1 MPAGVY
7 TGGGATVVMDPPPVV
22 YFKLFRFGSEAD
34 RYTKSQARQVAIL
47 ASRLAPR
54 KSGVLARSIR
64 VDQAR
69 NERGQYAF
77 GYDVYT
83 AARYGRYVHEGT
95 GPSVRYGTGKKMKF
109 RGTDEYSGQLV
120 YPSVV
125 FHPGTPAQ
133 PFLRNALVAMVR

>member
-34 RYTKSQARQVAIL
+34 RYTKRQAGEVAIF
-47 ASRLAPR
+47 ASRIAPR
-54 KSGVLARSIR
+54 KSGALSKNIR

-83 AARYGRYVHEGT
+83 GVRYGRHVHEGT
-95 GPSVRYGTGKKMKF
+95 NPSVRYGIEKKMKF
-109 RGTDEYSGQLV
+109 PGTNQYAGQNV
-120 YPSVV
+120 YPRVV